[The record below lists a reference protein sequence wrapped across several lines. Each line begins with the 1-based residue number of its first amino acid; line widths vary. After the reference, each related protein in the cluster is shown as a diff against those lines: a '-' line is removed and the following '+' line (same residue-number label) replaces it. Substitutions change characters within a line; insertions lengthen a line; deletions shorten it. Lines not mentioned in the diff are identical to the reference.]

1 MDEFSSPY
9 IQFEGGAK
17 PRPAGLSSGGTAPR
31 VSASAQPPPPPSA
44 THARGSRESLA
55 DGGARRRGAF
65 ARACRWC
72 CGKREPEARHIRL
85 NATRPTPRR
94 YARNLVV
101 NTKYSFFSFVPK
113 VLYEQFSQFFNLY
126 FLVVALSQLFPPLQ
140 IGLLFTYIAP
150 LAFVL
155 AVTMCK
161 EGFDDYKRYRT
172 DREINTELYTRLTPG
187 GGDVTVAA
195 QDISVG
201 HVLRVRANQRVPA
214 DLLLLRTKESS
225 GILFLRTDQLDGEEE
240 AGSCASRGTSHRRE
254 SRQALAEASGGVYAP
269 EPTADIYA
277 FEGDPRPG
285 PKRTSGQAHLAPAPP
300 GDLTLSDSEGDA
312 TEPLSLDN
320 TLWAGTVLASGE
332 ALALVLYTGT
342 DTRGAMNS
350 APPRSKAGSALAKE
364 CQPPRKGA
372 PSEARAD
379 ESTSHPPGCSA
390 KVLFGLT
397 ASTALAMVAVPF
409 IQRAA
414 SSRLASAEMSQ
425 QLLQALERRAL
436 LDFCRFLLLF
446 SSIIPISLRVA
457 LDMAK
462 LVYKLQMTS
471 DARMPGLQVRSSTLP
486 EELGGIDFLLTDKT
500 GTLTRNEMLFRKL
513 HLGFAF
519 LSPQ

>member
-85 NATRPTPRR
+85 NAARPTPRR

-201 HVLRVRANQRVPA
+201 HVLRVKPRSRRAHCAGLAGA
-214 DLLLLRTKESS
+214 DVRPS
-225 GILFLRTDQLDGEEE
+225 
-240 AGSCASRGTSHRRE
+240 AS
-254 SRQALAEASGGVYAP
+254 
-269 EPTADIYA
+269 
-277 FEGDPRPG
+277 
-285 PKRTSGQAHLAPAPP
+285 LAP
-300 GDLTLSDSEGDA
+300 
-312 TEPLSLDN
+312 
-320 TLWAGTVLASGE
+320 
-332 ALALVLYTGT
+332 
-342 DTRGAMNS
+342 
-350 APPRSKAGSALAKE
+350 
-364 CQPPRKGA
+364 
-372 PSEARAD
+372 
-379 ESTSHPPGCSA
+379 
-390 KVLFGLT
+390 
-397 ASTALAMVAVPF
+397 
-409 IQRAA
+409 
-414 SSRLASAEMSQ
+414 
-425 QLLQALERRAL
+425 
-436 LDFCRFLLLF
+436 
-446 SSIIPISLRVA
+446 
-457 LDMAK
+457 
-462 LVYKLQMTS
+462 
-471 DARMPGLQVRSSTLP
+471 
-486 EELGGIDFLLTDKT
+486 
-500 GTLTRNEMLFRKL
+500 
-513 HLGFAF
+513 
-519 LSPQ
+519 